1 MIGAVVRGER
11 TWADA
16 SAYAVSRLAWGEQ
29 DIRQLARD
37 WAARRFGRAAAR
49 PLGDALLLSDTAL
62 RKGLYLL
69 PYASTH
75 AWNPLA
81 HLMAYMWVVGGNP
94 TLDRGLG
101 HMAFLREQYWC
112 CRPYLRD
119 TERELDE
126 GKALWAEM
134 KALVAAAEPKIR
146 DDEQR
151 RWAHDSL
158 DLGEA
163 FLALNVAYVKAFL
176 RYFQYEETLAPADR
190 ERARAALR
198 ALKPALSR
206 YARAGGSFD
215 TLGIREFMT
224 RAAAGLRSQRAAQA
238 MLSAPS
244 ERDLLKAIEGAM
256 AEEAKA
262 LKGAR
267 KRVKLLEWRAEVDGR
282 EVIRLCGDRVEMSHD
297 MDEPALGVRYSVC
310 GRLPRGWRAAVKPIR
325 CRDYAYVAEQPSKAN
340 PDMIT
345 VCVEDPRDGRD
356 IYEIEVYAIAPA

>member
-1 MIGAVVRGER
+1 
-11 TWADA
+11 
-16 SAYAVSRLAWGEQ
+16 
-29 DIRQLARD
+29 
-37 WAARRFGRAAAR
+37 
-49 PLGDALLLSDTAL
+49 
-62 RKGLYLL
+62 
-69 PYASTH
+69 
-75 AWNPLA
+75 
-81 HLMAYMWVVGGNP
+81 MAYLWVVGGNP

-101 HMAFLREQYWC
+101 HMAFLREQYWYC
-112 CRPYLRD
+112 KPYRRD

-134 KALVAAAEPKIR
+134 KALVAAAEPKIEDADSR
-146 DDEQR
+146 K
-151 RWAHDSL
+151 WAHDSL

-163 FLALNVAYVKAFL
+163 FLALNAAYAKAFL

-190 ERARAALR
+190 QRARAALR
-198 ALKPALSR
+198 ALKPALPR
-206 YARAGGSFD
+206 YTQAGGFFA
-215 TLGIREFMT
+215 TLGIELFMA

-238 MLSAPS
+238 MLSSPS
-244 ERDLLKAIEGAM
+244 ERDLREAVERAM
-256 AEEAKA
+256 GEEAKA

-282 EVIRLCGDRVEMSHD
+282 EVIRLCGDRVEMGHD

-340 PDMIT
+340 QDMIT

-356 IYEIEVYAIAPA
+356 IYEIEVYAIPPG